1 MFFLELKGNPNFQGI
16 LNWILQILH
25 YSSQE
30 WTKMFLNH
38 KVLGEEKKDWIVTPV
53 RKSQKTSTSTTKQ
66 NRFIQKNKKKASK
79 KRYSMS
85 FRSSHLKVLCKKG
98 VLKNFTTCLFAYY
111 WNRHQVVDKNLSIF
125 QNPNIRKIA
134 LSSIFYFEKVLLFW
148 RSINKD
154 VLEWFL
160 LITSKEYT
168 LHIHWLDLQT
178 FLVETIPH
186 YVFDQKEKI
195 RRCN

>member
-1 MFFLELKGNPNFQGI
+1 MC
-16 LNWILQILH
+16 
-25 YSSQE
+25 
-30 WTKMFLNH
+30 
-38 KVLGEEKKDWIVTPV
+38 TPV
-53 RKSQKTSTSTTKQ
+53 RKFQKTSTSAIKQ
-66 NRFIQKNKKKASK
+66 NRFIRKKKKACK

-85 FRSSHLKVLCKKG
+85 FRSSRPKVLRKKA

-148 RSINKD
+148 RSINKN

-168 LHIHWLDLQT
+168 LYIHWPDLQT
-178 FLVETIPH
+178 FFIKTIPC
-186 YVFDQKEKI
+186 YVFD
-195 RRCN
+195 